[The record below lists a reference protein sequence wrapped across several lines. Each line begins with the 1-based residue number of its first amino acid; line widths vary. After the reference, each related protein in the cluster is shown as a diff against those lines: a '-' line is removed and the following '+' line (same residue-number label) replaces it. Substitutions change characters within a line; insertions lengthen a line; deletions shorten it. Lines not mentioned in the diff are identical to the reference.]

1 MPYTNRSVAPSHS
14 ALRLYVDILNSL

>member
-1 MPYTNRSVAPSHS
+1 MPYTSRSVAPSNS